1 MTIKKAYEEIVELLE
16 ANKSK
21 KVESILDQVIE
32 LASAKKGGG
41 GSGGRTFVKD
51 AEGNVV
57 AFRCYYLQKWVN
69 PREADIGAKAG
80 TATGLSTMTK
90 YGTSQ
95 WTKQQRAYKTG
106 QAALLQEV
114 TNGTVQPHELP
125 AKMAELEAARD
136 EVVLTDAFPCYDT
149 AEECLAAQGLEM
161 PAA

>member
-1 MTIKKAYEEIVELLE
+1 M
-16 ANKSK
+16 
-21 KVESILDQVIE
+21 
-32 LASAKKGGG
+32 
-41 GSGGRTFVKD
+41 
-51 AEGNVV
+51 V

-69 PREADIGAKAG
+69 PREAEIGAKAG

-90 YGTSQ
+90 YGTSM